1 MKFMLTFS
9 WLPGSDTRDQA
20 IERFRNSGAPPEGVV
35 LLGRWTRADL
45 DGGHVL
51 LEAEDIKTLVEF
63 AYIWSDLMKL
73 DIAPVLE
80 DDDLR
85 SVFARVAK

>member
-9 WLPGSDTRDQA
+9 WLPGIDTRDQA
-20 IERFRNSGAPPEGVV
+20 IERFRNSGAPPAGVV

-51 LEAEDIKTLVEF
+51 LETQDLKALAEF
-63 AYIWSDLMKL
+63 AYVWSSLMKL
-73 DIAPVLE
+73 NIAPVLE

-85 SVFARVAK
+85 AVFERVVK